1 MTVIK
6 LSTSP
11 NVQKKDIKKK
21 KKERKKGQTYN
32 KVKIKNYI
40 ENTRSLNKEIKE
52 KKFKTGW
59 GNKSRV

>member
-1 MTVIK
+1 MFRK
-6 LSTSP
+6 RTS
-11 NVQKKDIKKK
+11 KKK

-52 KKFKTGW
+52 KKFKTFW
-59 GNKSRV
+59 LLKNY